1 MLDEKNEY
9 LTKRSDQIEETFYV
23 SNEHQIQQL
32 DELKI
37 KHQDDVLI
45 FENKTETHSKEF
57 NSFSFIF
64 SKQVENLEKNV
75 NTLYESNQNQI
86 KQLSELKYKH
96 DVDSLEGLVPN
107 YLAR

>member
-1 MLDEKNEY
+1 MQRSY
-9 LTKRSDQIEETFYV
+9 AIPLTLRTF
-23 SNEHQIQQL
+23 
-32 DELKI
+32 
-37 KHQDDVLI
+37 
-45 FENKTETHSKEF
+45 FKTWGNLSHWCYYC
-57 NSFSFIF
+57 FSFIF

-107 YLAR
+107 YLVTNYLAR